1 MQVHSLISSIS
12 SDFTFYPLVTGLVHW
27 CAISPPRR
35 AYSPAAISAHW
46 TYHTHCNLLPGTYF
60 HLWVKWSIWGLS
72 AFPRTHHRNYV
83 PRLRGEKQDISL
95 TILHQAGF
103 ETAWQA
109 AKLAKSCFIVLN
121 RGNKP
126 IGLAWVPPPQK
137 REAWNAI
144 IVGLVYSG
152 PPITHL
158 CKRSTK
164 DTRLANIETKLY
176 SRLDAGVLS

>member
-1 MQVHSLISSIS
+1 MCLFISTESIQS
-12 SDFTFYPLVTGLVHW
+12 CSHFNISYTLPSPTRYSFSPWVT
-27 CAISPPRR
+27 
-35 AYSPAAISAHW
+35 
-46 TYHTHCNLLPGTYF
+46 
-60 HLWVKWSIWGLS
+60 WSIWGLS

-83 PRLRGEKQDISL
+83 PRLRGEKHDISL

-109 AKLAKSCFIVLN
+109 ATLAKSCFLVLN

-126 IGLAWVPPPQK
+126 IGLAWVPLPQK

-152 PPITHL
+152 PPMTHL
-158 CKRSTK
+158 CERSTK

-176 SRLDAGVLS
+176 SRLDAGVFSWGTAAIRIPVGKYMYVSLATNRHLGQAP